1 MLPDS
6 TGRGFWNTM
15 KLESMT
21 LMIATVL
28 PDSGDIVGADNIEFD
43 STRRIAATVFF

>member
-1 MLPDS
+1 MHRMGS
-6 TGRGFWNTM
+6 RRWRM
-15 KLESMT
+15 V

-43 STRRIAATVFF
+43 STRRIATTVFF